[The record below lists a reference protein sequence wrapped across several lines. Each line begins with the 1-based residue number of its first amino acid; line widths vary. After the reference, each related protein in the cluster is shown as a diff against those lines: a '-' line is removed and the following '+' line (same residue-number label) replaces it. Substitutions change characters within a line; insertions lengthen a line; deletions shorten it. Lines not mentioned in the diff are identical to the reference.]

1 MAKKSFWP
9 YGIVLSIVA
18 IILACAATIVV
29 AINNPVE
36 MDSAYMQSH
45 QSVDENITFIKESE
59 ARFDEKFDLKF
70 EPEFKGLQGKF
81 KFLLTPKKAK
91 FQALAMK
98 FY

>member
-59 ARFDEKFDLKF
+59 ARFDKKFELKF

-81 KFLLTPKKAK
+81 QISFNAKKRRNFK
-91 FQALAMK
+91 P
-98 FY
+98 

>member
-45 QSVDENITFIKESE
+45 QSVDENITFINFANSPTNKQRQQNIKRLM
-59 ARFDEKFDLKF
+59 ARKWACKRECWPKRGQVAAT
-70 EPEFKGLQGKF
+70 FK
-81 KFLLTPKKAK
+81 A
-91 FQALAMK
+91 
-98 FY
+98 